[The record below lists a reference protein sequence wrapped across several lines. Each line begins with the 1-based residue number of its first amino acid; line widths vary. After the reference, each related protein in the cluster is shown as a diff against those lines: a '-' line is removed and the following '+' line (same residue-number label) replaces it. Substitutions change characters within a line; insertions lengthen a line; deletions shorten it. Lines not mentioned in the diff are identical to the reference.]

1 MDSLFSRR
9 YGYDVEEEG
18 EGKDK
23 AEEEEEDR
31 RAFYRSDVRLPGAPG
46 CASSP
51 QVLQQMGNTAFRKN
65 DHEEAIRCFDEAILQ
80 CSRGN
85 GPAESLL
92 VALYSNRSAVLCAIH
107 RYEEA
112 LADAD
117 LAVKL
122 NPTWS
127 RGHSRRGN
135 ALHAMAKKG
144 TATKD
149 AAREAYERALQL
161 DPENSIV
168 RRALDGLI
176 ATMDDNEVE
185 VQVEA

>member
-1 MDSLFSRR
+1 MLDSLFSRR
-9 YGYDVEEEG
+9 YGLDEEEEG
-18 EGKDK
+18 EGEDK
-23 AEEEEEDR
+23 AEEEEEEDR
-31 RAFYRSDVRLPGAPG
+31 RAFYRSDSRLPGAPG

-117 LAVKL
+117 QAVEL

-135 ALHAMAKKG
+135 GCTPWRRGALRLRMPREKRTRERCSSTRRIRSFDAPSMA
-144 TATKD
+144 
-149 AAREAYERALQL
+149 
-161 DPENSIV
+161 
-168 RRALDGLI
+168 
-176 ATMDDNEVE
+176 
-185 VQVEA
+185 